1 MNHDCCLGWKIK
13 KTNLKRKVRK
23 MEKKIVIFVMFVLVA
38 SSLASATS
46 YSPSWWAGTPGSTD
60 GNPNGVWQLD
70 KFCNSDVV
78 PSTATPANFTR
89 AYYTDGST
97 YDTRTW
103 SGDNDWPHAFSYAGH
118 NSGSTVDELALVFF
132 KYTDGM
138 DVAGWHMSTTFVA
151 PTAGTYSISGSV
163 DYCGIY
169 NGAPSAMKGLD
180 VIIFRS
186 AGGTWTRT
194 DQVTYYSYDSV
205 VDISSSSADYYSGN
219 TNLPNG
225 VALNAGDYITFRPWA
240 WDRGIFYQ
248 ANMSDIVVSIPEPAT
263 IVLLGVGL
271 ILAGRK
277 KKLA

>member
-1 MNHDCCLGWKIK
+1 M
-13 KTNLKRKVRK
+13 
-23 MEKKIVIFVMFVLVA
+23 KKIAVFVMLVLF
-38 SSLASATS
+38 SSLASAVN
-46 YSPSWWAGTPGSTD
+46 YSPSWWTGTNGSTD
-60 GNPNGVWQLD
+60 GNLNGVWQLD

-89 AYYTDGST
+89 AYYTDGS
-97 YDTRTW
+97 W

-118 NSGSTVDELALVFF
+118 NSGSTADELALVFF

-151 PTAGTYSISGSV
+151 PTTGTYSISGSV

-169 NGAPSAMKGLD
+169 NGAPSGMKGLD

-186 AGGTWTRT
+186 GNGTWTRS

-205 VDISSSSADYYSGN
+205 VDISPLSADYYSGN
-219 TNLPNG
+219 VNLLNG
-225 VALNAGDYITFRPWA
+225 VTLNAGDYITFRPFA
-240 WDRGIFYQ
+240 WDRGVFYQ

-263 IVLLGVGL
+263 ILLVGMGL
-271 ILAGRK
+271 ILTSRK
-277 KKLA
+277 KKVA